1 MLAVLTSLRALGG
14 QTGSGQQLCVQA
26 LNLCV
31 LGEQKL
37 LKADDLCLEV
47 SHMEKSRHT
56 GLTHT
61 HSAAVRSPTHLFEHA
76 LPKALSHSQ
85 TRELK
90 DRRLI

>member
-61 HSAAVRSPTHLFEHA
+61 RTALQCVRQHICLNTHCQKHFHIHEH
-76 LPKALSHSQ
+76 KS
-85 TRELK
+85 
-90 DRRLI
+90 